1 MSVELFGIN
10 IDDFNFEQAVN
21 KAKDLIAQNQVSQ
34 VITINPEIIE
44 RALKEPNYFEILKN
58 AEMII
63 PDGIGIKIALKINGH
78 NVSRIAGID
87 FAKVLLE
94 DAAKANTPVAIIGA
108 KEEVLVKAIENLK
121 LELPNLNLVY
131 SHNGYFNK
139 FEEIYEELARTAPRL
154 VLVAMGAPKQEE
166 FIFGAK
172 KVLKQGLMI
181 GIGGSLDV
189 WSGNVKRAPK
199 IFQALGLEW
208 LYRTVSQPER
218 FKRIFPALPLFIL
231 KALKYKIKK

>member
-21 KAKDLIAQNQVSQ
+21 KAKDLMAQNQVSQ
-34 VITINPEIIE
+34 IITINPEIIE
-44 RALKEPNYFEILKN
+44 RALKEPDYLEILKN
-58 AEMII
+58 AEMVI

-87 FAKVLLE
+87 FAKILLE
-94 DAAKANTPVAIIGA
+94 ETAKANIPVTIIGA

-172 KVLKQGLMI
+172 KVLNQGLMI

-208 LYRTVSQPER
+208 LYRTVNQPER

-231 KALKYKIKK
+231 KALIYKIKK

>member
-44 RALKEPNYFEILKN
+44 RAQKEPNYFEILKN

-78 NVSRIAGID
+78 NVTRIAGID

-108 KEEVLVKAIENLK
+108 KEEILVKAIENLK

-131 SHNGYFNK
+131 SHNGYFHK
-139 FEEIYEELARTAPRL
+139 FEEIYEELAKTAPRL

>member
-63 PDGIGIKIALKINGH
+63 PDGIGIKIALKINAH

-131 SHNGYFNK
+131 SH
-139 FEEIYEELARTAPRL
+139 
-154 VLVAMGAPKQEE
+154 
-166 FIFGAK
+166 
-172 KVLKQGLMI
+172 
-181 GIGGSLDV
+181 
-189 WSGNVKRAPK
+189 
-199 IFQALGLEW
+199 
-208 LYRTVSQPER
+208 
-218 FKRIFPALPLFIL
+218 LFL
-231 KALKYKIKK
+231 FYLR